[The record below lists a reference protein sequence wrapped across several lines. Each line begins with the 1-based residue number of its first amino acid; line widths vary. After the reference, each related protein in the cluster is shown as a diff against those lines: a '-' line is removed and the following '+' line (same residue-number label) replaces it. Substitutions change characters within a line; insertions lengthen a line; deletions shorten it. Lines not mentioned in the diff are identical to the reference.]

1 MEQAS
6 KALLIAGSIL
16 IGLVLFAIFVF
27 ELNYV
32 SNISKEVNDKQAR
45 KEILEFNSQFES
57 YANKKPGYIPA
68 NSLNHPSNGTISM
81 HELISL
87 INMTRNWNKE
97 YPHDQIKISI
107 INMGSAPNAS
117 VIMGYINGV
126 NKDKPLENLILNLQ
140 AGGKDIEQYYFIFKT
155 TIEDLPGEP
164 DKEGIKYNNLEG
176 RISEIRLIGRLAPRE
191 LVIPTPEPSPTT

>member
-1 MEQAS
+1 
-6 KALLIAGSIL
+6 
-16 IGLVLFAIFVF
+16 
-27 ELNYV
+27 
-32 SNISKEVNDKQAR
+32 
-45 KEILEFNSQFES
+45 
-57 YANKKPGYIPA
+57 
-68 NSLNHPSNGTISM
+68 M

-155 TIEDLPGEP
+155 TIEDLTVEP
-164 DKEGIKYNNLEG
+164 YKYFIIYIKL
-176 RISEIRLIGRLAPRE
+176 
-191 LVIPTPEPSPTT
+191 